1 MVAVDGVADAAV
13 IGVAAFTVEN
23 VVDAIFQAPK
33 AKRRAAFASFGRV
46 VEDHIQ
52 DHFDPGQVEGF
63 YHVAKFIEGPQGAG
77 SRAVTLMGSEKGN
90 RRIAP
95 IVLERRVIGFLVEL
109 LNRQKLDGR
118 DA

>member
-33 AKRRAAFASFGRV
+33 AKRRAAFASLGRV

-52 DHFDPGQVEGF
+52 DHFDPGQVEGLD
-63 YHVAKFIEGPQGAG
+63 HVAKF
-77 SRAVTLMGSEKGN
+77 V
-90 RRIAP
+90 
-95 IVLERRVIGFLVEL
+95 ERT
-109 LNRQKLDGR
+109 
-118 DA
+118 